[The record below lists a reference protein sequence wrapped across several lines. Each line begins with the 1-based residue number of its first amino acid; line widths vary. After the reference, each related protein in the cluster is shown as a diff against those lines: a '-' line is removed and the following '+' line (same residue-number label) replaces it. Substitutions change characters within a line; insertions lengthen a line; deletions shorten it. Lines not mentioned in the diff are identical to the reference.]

1 MENPSGPASG
11 KAFDFKLLRKLLQYI
26 GPYKSVFYGAFVLT
40 IILAVL
46 TSIRPMVIK
55 YGIDTN
61 ITNLDAIG
69 LRDTIIYLMLLLLA
83 ESGFQ
88 FLFLYSVNFLGQ
100 SIIRDVRVRLYRHL
114 MRMRLRFFDQTPIG
128 TLVTRAVSD
137 IETIAEIFSS
147 GLLVILGDLFK
158 IVVMIVAMF
167 LFFDWKLVLIVLT
180 VVPVMF
186 LITRW
191 FQISIK
197 KTFQDVRNQV
207 ANLNAFVQ
215 ERLSGMSIV
224 QIFGR
229 EAAEYEKFKVV
240 NDKHRASHIK
250 SIWYFSL
257 FLPFIEILSAIA
269 IGLAVWYGG
278 IQAATGGAV
287 SLGDLTALIIFINM
301 LFRPLRQLADRFNT
315 LQMGMVASDRVF
327 KLLENEDAQEQE
339 GQGVLDEVKGHI
351 VFDDV
356 HFSYIPDEPVLRGV
370 NFEIKPGQTFAIVG
384 ATGAGKSTII
394 SLLLRFYDYQKGKIL
409 LDGVPIENLQM
420 AELRKHFAMVLQ
432 DVFLFSDSIYNN
444 VTLGGQASKEEI
456 MEAARA
462 LGADGFIN
470 ELPDGLDYNVKE
482 RGGMLSAG
490 QRQLLALLR
499 AYITNPSILIL
510 DEATSSIDTYTEQL
524 IQRAIEVLTKNRTS
538 VIIAHRLATI
548 KKADQILVMDLGKVV
563 EQGTHEELL
572 KRGGFYA
579 NLYESQ
585 FKAEETAET
594 SEANGL

>member
-1 MENPSGPASG
+1 MENTNTASAG

-26 GPYKSVFYGAFVLT
+26 GPYKSVFYGAFLLT
-40 IILAVL
+40 IVLAVL
-46 TSIRPMVIK
+46 TSIRPMLIK

-69 LRDTIIYLMLLLLA
+69 LRNTILLLVLLLLA

-88 FLFLYSVNFLGQ
+88 FLFLFSVNFLGQ

-167 LFFDWKLVLIVLT
+167 IFFDWKLVLIVLT

-186 LITRW
+186 IITRW

-229 EAAEYEKFKVV
+229 ENAEYEKFKVV
-240 NDKHRASHIK
+240 NDKHRESHIK

-278 IQAATGGAV
+278 IQAASGGSV

-327 KLLENEDAQEQE
+327 KLLENEDAQEVE
-339 GQGVLDEVKGHI
+339 GTETLDRVRGHI
-351 VFDDV
+351 VFDEV
-356 HFSYIPDEPVLRGV
+356 HFNYIEDEPVLRGV
-370 NFEIKPGQTFAIVG
+370 NFEIQPGQTFAIVG

-394 SLLLRFYDYQKGKIL
+394 SLLLRFYDYNKGRIL
-409 LDGVPIENLQM
+409 LDGVNIQSLQM

-444 VTLGGQASKEEI
+444 VTLGESATKEEI
-456 MEAARA
+456 MAAAKA

-470 ELPDGLDYNVKE
+470 DLPDGLDYNVKE

-499 AYITNPSILIL
+499 AYVTNPSILIL
-510 DEATSSIDTYTEQL
+510 DEATSSIDTYTEQM
-524 IQRAIEVLTKNRTS
+524 IQSAIEVLTKNRTS

-548 KKADQILVMDLGKVV
+548 KKADQILVMDHGKVV
-563 EQGTHEELL
+563 EQGKHEELL

-585 FKAEETAET
+585 FKAEEPVE
-594 SEANGL
+594 S

>member
-1 MENPSGPASG
+1 MENSNAKASG
-11 KAFDFKLLRKLLQYI
+11 KAFDFKLLRKLLHYV
-26 GPYKSVFYGAFVLT
+26 GPYKKVFYSAFILT

-61 ITNLDAIG
+61 IVNFDAIG
-69 LRDTIIYLMLLLLA
+69 LRNTILLLVLLLLA

-147 GLLVILGDLFK
+147 GLLVIMGDLFK

-167 LFFDWKLVLIVLT
+167 VFFDWKLVLLVLT

-229 EAAEYEKFKVV
+229 EEAEYEKFKVV
-240 NDKHRASHIK
+240 NDKHRESHIK

-278 IQAATGGAV
+278 IQAATGGTV

-315 LQMGMVASDRVF
+315 LQMGMVASERVF
-327 KLLENEDAQEQE
+327 KLLENADAQEEE
-339 GQGVLDEVKGHI
+339 GTQSLAAVKGQI
-351 VFDDV
+351 VFNDV
-356 HFSYIPDEPVLRGV
+356 HFSYIDDEPVLRGV

-394 SLLLRFYDYQKGKIL
+394 SLLLRFYDYQKGEIL
-409 LDGVPIENLQM
+409 LDGVNIQTLKM

-432 DVFLFSDSIYNN
+432 DVFLFSDTIYNN
-444 VTLGGQASKEEI
+444 VTLGETATREEI
-456 MEAARA
+456 MEAAKA
-462 LGADGFIN
+462 LGADGFITD
-470 ELPDGLDYNVKE
+470 LPDGLEYNVKE

-510 DEATSSIDTYTEQL
+510 DEATSSIDTYTERL
-524 IQRAIEVLTKNRTS
+524 IQQAMEVLTKNRTS

-548 KKADQILVMDLGKVV
+548 KKADQILVMDHGKVV
-563 EQGTHEELL
+563 EQGKHEDLL
-572 KRGGFYA
+572 KRGGYYA

-585 FKAEETAET
+585 FKAEE
-594 SEANGL
+594 LVK

>member
-1 MENPSGPASG
+1 LDKTASSPTSG
-11 KAFDFKLLRKLLQYI
+11 KAFDLGLLRKLLKYV
-26 GPYKSVFYGAFVLT
+26 GPYKKIFYGAFLLT
-40 IILAVL
+40 IVLAVL
-46 TSIRPMVIK
+46 TSLRPMLIK
-55 YGIDTN
+55 YGIDHYVAASDPT
-61 ITNLDAIG
+61 G
-69 LRDTIIYLMLLLLA
+69 LRNTVLLLLVLLLL

-88 FLFLYSVNFLGQ
+88 FLFLYAVNYLGQ
-100 SIIRDVRVRLYRHL
+100 SIIRDVRIRLYKHL
-114 MRMRLRFFDQTPIG
+114 MRLKLRFFDTTPIG

-158 IVVMIVAMF
+158 IVVMIAAMYI
-167 LFFDWKLVLIVLT
+167 FFDWKLVTIVLT

-186 LITRW
+186 AITRW

-197 KTFQDVRNQV
+197 KTFAEVRNQV

-229 EAAEYEKFKVV
+229 EAEEYTKFQQV
-240 NDKHRASHIK
+240 NERHRKSHIK

-278 IQAATGGAV
+278 LQAASGGAV
-287 SLGDLTALIIFINM
+287 SLGDLTALILFINM

-315 LQMGMVASDRVF
+315 LQMGMVASERVF
-327 KLLENEDAQEQE
+327 NLLENESAKETE
-339 GQGVLDEVKGHI
+339 GTATMPTTRGHI
-351 VFDDV
+351 RFHDV

-370 NFEIKPGQTFAIVG
+370 DFDIKPGQTFAIVG

-394 SLLLRFYDYQKGKIL
+394 SLLLKFYDIQKGKIL
-409 LDGVPIENLQM
+409 IDDVDIATLQLQ
-420 AELRKHFAMVLQ
+420 ELRQHFALVLQ
-432 DVFLFSDSIYNN
+432 DVFLFSDTIYNN
-444 VTLGGQASKEEI
+444 VTLGAELPPETV
-456 MEAARA
+456 MEAAKA
-462 LGADGFIN
+462 LGADGFIA
-470 ELPDGLDYNVKE
+470 ELTDGLDYNVKE

-499 AYITNPSILIL
+499 AYVANPSILIL
-510 DEATSSIDTYTEQL
+510 DEATSSIDSYTELL
-524 IQRAIEVLTKNRTS
+524 IQKAIDVITKDRTA

-548 KKADQILVMDLGKVV
+548 KKADQILVMDHGKVV
-563 EQGTHEELL
+563 EQGTHENLL
-572 KRGGFYA
+572 EKGGAYA
-579 NLYESQ
+579 TLYERQ
-585 FKAEETAET
+585 FREAEAEI
-594 SEANGL
+594 

>member
-1 MENPSGPASG
+1 LEASTSG
-11 KAFDFKLLRKLLQYI
+11 KAFDLGLLRKLLHYV
-26 GPYKSVFYGAFVLT
+26 GPYKKVFYGAFFLT
-40 IILAVL
+40 IVLAVL
-46 TSIRPMVIK
+46 TSLRPMLIK
-55 YGIDTN
+55 YGIDHY
-61 ITNLDAIG
+61 IAELDTIG
-69 LRDTIIYLMLLLLA
+69 LRNTVLLLLLLLLL

-88 FLFLYSVNFLGQ
+88 FLFLFSVNFLGQ

-114 MRMRLRFFDQTPIG
+114 MRLKLRFFDSTPIG

-158 IVVMIVAMF
+158 ILVMIVAMYV
-167 LFFDWKLVLIVLT
+167 FFDWKLVTIVLT

-186 LITRW
+186 VVTRW
-191 FQISIK
+191 FQIAIK
-197 KTFQDVRNQV
+197 KTFAEVRNQV

-224 QIFGR
+224 QLFGR
-229 EAAEYEKFKVV
+229 EDAEYRKFMAV
-240 NDKHRASHIK
+240 NEKHRKSHIK

-278 IQAATGGAV
+278 LQAASGSNV

-315 LQMGMVASDRVF
+315 LQMGMVASERVF
-327 KLLENEDAQEQE
+327 KLLENDMAVESE
-339 GQGVLDEVKGHI
+339 GTGELPEVKGSI
-351 VFDDV
+351 VFENV

-370 NFEIKPGQTFAIVG
+370 DFEIQPGQTFAIVG

-394 SLLLRFYDYQKGKIL
+394 SLLLRFYDIQQGRIL
-409 LDGVPIENLQM
+409 LDGVDISTLKLN
-420 AELRKHFAMVLQ
+420 ELRQHFALVLQ

-444 VTLGGQASKEEI
+444 VTLGADMPAE
-456 MEAARA
+456 MVLDAAKA
-462 LGADGFIN
+462 LGADGFIQD
-470 ELPDGLDYNVKE
+470 LTDGLDYNVKE

-499 AYITNPSILIL
+499 AYLANPAILIL
-510 DEATSSIDTYTEQL
+510 DEATSSIDSYTEQL
-524 IQRAIEVLTKNRTS
+524 IQRAIDVLTKDRTA

-548 KKADQILVMDLGKVV
+548 KKADQILVMDKGRVV
-563 EQGTHEELL
+563 EQGTHESLL
-572 KRGGFYA
+572 QKGGAYA
-579 NLYESQ
+579 TLYERQ
-585 FKAEETAET
+585 F
-594 SEANGL
+594 SEAELES